1 MINLTFPKIN
11 DFNLFCNRA
20 KDIFESGQLTNNG
33 KYLQRLENSL
43 SEYLKVKSLV
53 VSSGTIGLIITLKRL
68 NLTGNVIVPSFTFC
82 ATVHALIWAG
92 LKPNFVDIDEETL
105 NLDPKKVREAINAD
119 TSAILA
125 VHVFGNPCAIDEL
138 QKIADENSLK
148 LVFDAAH
155 AFGSKYNGKL
165 IGGFGNAEVFSLHA
179 TKTLIAGEGGI
190 ITTNDD
196 ELLNDLNKIRN
207 FGFSDSINTS
217 FIGTNAKMSEIHA
230 LIGLDSLTNINSDL
244 QKKKE
249 LAAIYQKELN
259 GLPGISFQKVEKNT
273 ESSYFFF
280 SIIIDPIICGFNR
293 DQLAEYLLKEGIQT
307 RKYFFFPVHKQTAYK
322 EYNPIDLPITDKI
335 ASRILCLP
343 SHVNLTIK
351 DIYFICEKIKKA
363 LENGIINC

>member
-1 MINLTFPKIN
+1 MINLTSPKIN
-11 DFNLFCNRA
+11 DFDSFCNRA

-43 SEYLKVKSLV
+43 SEYLKVKSLL
-53 VSSGTIGLIITLKRL
+53 VSNGTIGLIITLQRM

-92 LKPNFVDIDEETL
+92 LKPNFVDIDEDTFNL
-105 NLDPKKVREAINAD
+105 NPKKVREAINTE

-138 QKIADENSLK
+138 QKIADENNLK

-155 AFGSKYNGKL
+155 AFGSKYKEKY
-165 IGGFGNAEVFSLHA
+165 IAGFGNAEVFSLHA

-190 ITTNDD
+190 ITTNDS
-196 ELLNDLNKIRN
+196 ELLNDLNKVRN
-207 FGFSDSINTS
+207 FGFKDSVDTL
-217 FIGTNAKMSEIHA
+217 FVGTNAKMSEIHA

-249 LAAIYQKELN
+249 LVAIYQKELN
-259 GLPGISFQKVEKNT
+259 DLPGISFQKVEKNT

-280 SIIIDPIICGFNR
+280 SIVIDPIICRINR

-322 EYNPIDLPITDKI
+322 EYNHTYLPTTDKV

-343 SHVNLTIK
+343 THVNLTIE

-363 LENGIINC
+363 LLNYTINL